1 MDEKF
6 DLPKSSDD
14 PIVESRNAEVV
25 GGEPKVHRVLD
36 DL

>member
-1 MDEKF
+1 MDERF

-14 PIVESRNAEVV
+14 SVVKSGDSKVV